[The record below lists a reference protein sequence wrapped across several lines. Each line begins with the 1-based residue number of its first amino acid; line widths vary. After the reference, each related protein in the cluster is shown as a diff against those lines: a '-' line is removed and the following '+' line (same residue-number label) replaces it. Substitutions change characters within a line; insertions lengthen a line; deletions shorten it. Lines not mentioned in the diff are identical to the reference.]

1 MLVGAEQG
9 ASAFIII
16 KERLAV
22 GSSLKSG
29 IKAGMQTTWT
39 LGKVIF
45 PITFIVSLLQFTPVL
60 DWITKLITPLMGI
73 FGLSGEAAIPLVIGN
88 LLSLYAGIGAIL
100 SLDLTVKEVFI
111 LAVMLSFS
119 HNLLIESSVAAKVGL
134 KLWIILL
141 VRFGLAFGSAII
153 VNLVWQGGGEMAQYG
168 FVSKTEVIPNGWLEI
183 IWLAVQKAGLGVIQ
197 LALIVIP
204 LMIAI
209 QFLKDLGLLTVF
221 TRWMA
226 PVTRMLGMKE
236 NTSMTLV
243 AGLTIGLAYGAGV
256 MIQAVKEDNV
266 SYKDLT
272 LAFIFLV
279 ACHAVIEDTLIF
291 IPLGIPVLP
300 LLIIRLTV
308 AIILTITVSAI
319 WRKLDAEPTRR
330 KEASYEN

>member
-1 MLVGAEQG
+1 MGN
-9 ASAFIII
+9 
-16 KERLAV
+16 
-22 GSSLKSG
+22 SLKKGFLAG
-29 IKAGMQTTWT
+29 IQTTWT

-45 PITFIVSLLQFTPVL
+45 PITLIVSLLQYTPVL
-60 DWITKLITPLMGI
+60 DWITTLITPLMGI

-88 LLSLYAGIGAIL
+88 VLSLYAGIGAIL

-134 KLWIILL
+134 KIWIILL
-141 VRFGLAFGSAII
+141 VRIGLAFVSAIV

-168 FVSKTEVIPNGWLEI
+168 FVSNSEVVPNGWLEMI
-183 IWLAVQKAGLGVIQ
+183 GLAIQKAGLGVIQ

-209 QFLKDLGLLTVF
+209 QFLKDLGFLTVL
-221 TRWMA
+221 TKWMA

-256 MIQAVKEDNV
+256 MIQAVKEDGV
-266 SYKDLT
+266 SHKDIT

-279 ACHAVIEDTLIF
+279 ACHAIVEDTLIF

-300 LLIIRLTV
+300 LLIIRLVV
-308 AIILTITVSAI
+308 AILLTITVASI
-319 WRKLDAEPTRR
+319 WRKVEAAPSR

>member
-1 MLVGAEQG
+1 MG
-9 ASAFIII
+9 
-16 KERLAV
+16 K
-22 GSSLKSG
+22 SLK
-29 IKAGMQTTWT
+29 AGLQAGFHTTWT
-39 LGKVIF
+39 LGKIIF
-45 PITFIVSLLQFTPVL
+45 PVTLIVSLLQYTPILGWVA
-60 DWITKLITPLMGI
+60 KLITPLMGI

-88 LLSLYAGIGAIL
+88 FLNLYAGIGAIL

-111 LAVMLSFS
+111 LALMLSFS

-134 KLWIILL
+134 KLWVILA
-141 VRFGLAFGSAII
+141 VRIGLALISAFV

-168 FVSKTEVIPNGWLEI
+168 FVSSTEVTPNGWLEI
-183 IWLAVQKAGLGVIQ
+183 IGIALQKAGLGVVQ

-209 QFLKDLGLLTVF
+209 QYLKDLGLLKVF

-226 PVTRMLGMKE
+226 PVTRFLGMKE

-266 SYKDLT
+266 SKKDLT

-279 ACHAVIEDTLIF
+279 ACHAVVEDTLIF

-300 LLIIRLTV
+300 LLIIRLVV
-308 AIILTITVSAI
+308 AVVLTITIATI
-319 WRKLDAEPTRR
+319 WRRAEAAPRR
-330 KEASYEN
+330 KEATYEN